1 MKSPKTV
8 TLLTTFGAFA
18 LMIMLAP
25 RVPAQGK
32 QDFRL
37 YNETGLAITEMYIS
51 PASADQWGDDILG
64 IDTLADGDDT
74 MIHFLPRERVA
85 YWDIKLVDENG
96 KDHIRYKFNLL
107 NISEITVT
115 KQKDGSWYWTWK

>member
-1 MKSPKTV
+1 MKSRKAIRLV
-8 TLLTTFGAFA
+8 TTLSVFA
-18 LMIMLAP
+18 LLAILAP
-25 RVPAQGK
+25 LVTAQGK
-32 QDFRL
+32 QDFKL

-51 PASADQWGDDILG
+51 PASEDEWGDDILG

-74 MIHFLPRERVA
+74 MIHFSPKERA
-85 YWDIKLVDENG
+85 GYWDIKLVDENG